1 MTKRTTTT
9 ARAVFLGALLL
20 SIGNGLQN
28 ASASPILGQKVYYE
42 GGSIEVTVLAC
53 DASYTSALY
62 LFSTSSPLLIALNSE
77 VGKVV
82 NISNLPSLGVAVGDE
97 LIFGILV
104 ANTGDKFVTGPA
116 SRNPDNFAHAK
127 IDYAEGPTGDVALF
141 AFEDLWGGG
150 SNASQSGLE
159 PDFNDA
165 NFRISGGIGIITP
178 KIPEPASVILL
189 IVGLVGVVGA
199 CHRKKD
205 ASQI

>member
-1 MTKRTTTT
+1 MTKKTTLVK
-9 ARAVFLGALLL
+9 AIFFVDVLFLSLG
-20 SIGNGLQN
+20 IGLRY

-42 GGSIEVTVLAC
+42 GGSIEVKVLPY
-53 DASYTSALY
+53 DASYTNALY
-62 LFSTSSPLLIALNSE
+62 LFSGSSPLLIALNSE

-82 NISNLPSLGVAVGDE
+82 TLSNLPSLGVAVGDE

-104 ANTGDKFVTGPA
+104 TNTGDKFLTGPA

-127 IDYAEGPTGDVALF
+127 IDYADNPTGDVALF

-150 SNASQSGLE
+150 IGIQRSGQLE

-165 NFRISGGIGIITP
+165 IFQVSGGIGIVTP

-189 IVGLVGVVGA
+189 IVGLLGVVGA
-199 CHRKKD
+199 CHRKRD
-205 ASQI
+205 DF